1 MHTFVC
7 VQWALLRSWG
17 DRKSELWDVLSF
29 VVREVHIT
37 DSKLRY
43 DYLQFSK
50 DLGKRVRELRKERGI
65 LLRSFVEDH
74 GFHLNQLQRVE
85 AGEGVSLQTVLRL
98 AEVFQIPFEKLVAG
112 LGAVP
117 NEPHPKPS
125 KEQS

>member
-1 MHTFVC
+1 M
-7 VQWALLRSWG
+7 
-17 DRKSELWDVLSF
+17 LSF
-29 VVREVHIT
+29 IVREVHIT

-65 LLRSFVEDH
+65 LLRSFVADH

-85 AGEGVSLQTVLRL
+85 AGEGVSVQTLLKL
-98 AEVFQIPFEKLVAG
+98 AEVFQMPLDQLVAG

-117 NEPHPKPS
+117 NETHSKPS
-125 KEQS
+125 KKQS

>member
-1 MHTFVC
+1 M
-7 VQWALLRSWG
+7 
-17 DRKSELWDVLSF
+17 LSF
-29 VVREVHIT
+29 IVREVHIT

-117 NEPHPKPS
+117 NEPRPKPS
-125 KEQS
+125 KKQS

>member
-1 MHTFVC
+1 MCSH
-7 VQWALLRSWG
+7 
-17 DRKSELWDVLSF
+17 LS
-29 VVREVHIT
+29 VREVHIT

-65 LLRSFVEDH
+65 LLRAFVEDY

-85 AGEGVSLQTVLRL
+85 AGKGVSLQTVLRL

-117 NEPHPKPS
+117 NEPRPKRS
-125 KEQS
+125 KK

>member
-1 MHTFVC
+1 M
-7 VQWALLRSWG
+7 
-17 DRKSELWDVLSF
+17 LSF

-65 LLRSFVEDH
+65 LLRSFVQDH

-85 AGEGVSLQTVLRL
+85 AGKGVSVQTLLRL
-98 AEVFQIPFEKLVAG
+98 AEVFQVPLGKLVDG

-117 NEPHPKPS
+117 YEPRPKPS
-125 KEQS
+125 KKQS